1 MSASRRSPRLQLV
14 LAPSE
19 RETLAWL
26 AHRAN
31 EPEATAAARL
41 LRTALTTPAAQPSP
55 PAPAAPAEPAEADA
69 LWLPPSN
76 HSEAIEALRLRYP
89 RELRHLADDLL
100 ADQAV
105 AEQLAA
111 LAVWR
116 AQLDAGDYGDPRMEL
131 AFAHELRSL
140 GGWLQAI
147 ARRTR

>member
-14 LAPSE
+14 LGPSE
-19 RETLAWL
+19 RETLALL
-26 AHRAN
+26 ARRAN
-31 EPEATAAARL
+31 EPEATAAARIL
-41 LRTALTTPAAQPSP
+41 CTALTAP
-55 PAPAAPAEPAEADA
+55 PAPPCPPASSPAAEPADADA

-76 HSEAIEALRLRYP
+76 HSDAIGALRGRYP
-89 RELRHLADDLL
+89 RELRHLTDELL
-100 ADQAV
+100 ADRAV

-111 LAVWR
+111 LTVWR
-116 AQLDAGDYGDPRMEL
+116 AQLDGGEYGDPRMEL